1 VPQPSAGSSKQARI
15 PPAPR
20 RGGELSWRQFLRAQ
34 ASTTLAV
41 DFFHVDTVA
50 LRRIY
55 VLFALQI
62 ETRYVQVDPADIPR
76 TPDHG
81 GRRIPGRRI

>member
-1 VPQPSAGSSKQARI
+1 
-15 PPAPR
+15 
-20 RGGELSWRQFLRAQ
+20 
-34 ASTTLAV
+34 
-41 DFFHVDTVA
+41 VA